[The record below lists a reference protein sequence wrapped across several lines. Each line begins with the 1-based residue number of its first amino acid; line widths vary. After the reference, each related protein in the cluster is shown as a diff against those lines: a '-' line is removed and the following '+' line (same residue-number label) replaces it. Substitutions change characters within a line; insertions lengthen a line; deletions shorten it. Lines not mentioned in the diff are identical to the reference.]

1 MMRAVFMGTP
11 DFSVPVLSAMAQAE
25 DIEVVG
31 VVTQPDRPK
40 GRKGDLVPS
49 PVKEEAL
56 KYNIPLLQPEKIRQP
71 EAVEQLRAWN
81 PDVIVVVAF
90 GQILTRDVLEIPRM
104 GCINVHASLLPK
116 YRGAAP
122 IQYAVL
128 DGLKETGV
136 TTMYMDEG
144 LDTGDILLQQVVP
157 IAEKETGGSLFDKLS
172 EVGAGLLIRTLEGL
186 SRGEIERRPQTG
198 ESGYVGMIKKS
209 MGEIDWSRSAE
220 EIERQIRGLDPW
232 PSAYTYRNGRML
244 KLWGADVL
252 SGCAGE
258 ASPGEVAEVQKDRVL
273 LQTGEGILAVTA
285 LQPEGK
291 KRMAAADY
299 LRGYPVSVGERWGR

>member
-49 PVKEEAL
+49 PVKEEAM

-90 GQILTRDVLEIPRM
+90 GQILTKDVLDIPPM

-157 IAEKETGGSLFDKLS
+157 ISEKETGGSLFDKMS
-172 EVGAGLLIRTLEGL
+172 EAGAGLLIRTLEGL
-186 SRGEIERRPQTG
+186 SQGEIERRPQTG
-198 ESGYVGMIKKS
+198 ESCYVGMIKKS

-252 SGCAGE
+252 PGYAE
-258 ASPGEVAEVQKDRVL
+258 AASPGEVTEVQKDRIL
-273 LQTGEGILAVTA
+273 LQTGDGILAVTA